1 MTEDTIVIFSADN
14 GMSMGQHGI
23 WGKGNGTYPPNM
35 YDSSVKIPFIIKVP
49 ECEAPGSTCSAMAG
63 QYDIFPTILS
73 LAGCKYELE
82 PLQPGKSLL
91 EQINHPTEKYEDR
104 IVVFDEYSKTR
115 MIKKGSLKY
124 IHRYGDSP
132 CEFYDLSKDP
142 DEETN
147 LFGNPEF
154 EEQIRSLKTELEG
167 WFDRYSVPKMDAR
180 ICGAVGRG
188 QEKMCYEEN
197 AFDQSIELYH
207 RS

>member
-1 MTEDTIVIFSADN
+1 MLIFTSDN
-14 GMSMGQHGI
+14 GMNLGQHGI

-35 YDSSVKIPFIIKVP
+35 YDSSVKVPFIIKVP

-154 EEQIRSLKTELEG
+154 EEQIRILKTELEG

-188 QEKMCYEEN
+188 QEKMWYEKN